1 MLTTC
6 HDTSQYPTGSPKLDH
21 SQGFA
26 LKAAN
31 QIVDEIALAVRPP
44 RGVAIVLT
52 ERPGETPNWAAT
64 AGFMDLVRNE
74 KFVTKVT
81 ALRKTNP
88 DVDWSAAAQWTGERR
103 RVAKWLSEISGA

>member
-1 MLTTC
+1 M
-6 HDTSQYPTGSPKLDH
+6 
-21 SQGFA
+21 
-26 LKAAN
+26 KAAN

-74 KFVTKVT
+74 KFITKVT